1 MPFYFFF
8 ASVLSSVQL
17 LKPYGWKTYCKTVN
31 HSFVQ
36 LAALF
41 ESSRKLLDFFFTL
54 RDDPNANQGKAVY
67 RVIQITTWQVY
78 CEKPTCNKQYDKHET
93 IKQEKNT
100 ASSYT
105 GHQIKF

>member
-1 MPFYFFF
+1 MCHFTFF

-17 LKPYGWKTYCKTVN
+17 LKPYGWKTYCKTDN

-41 ESSRKLLDFFFTL
+41 ESSRNNSWTFFTL

-93 IKQEKNT
+93 IKQEKT
-100 ASSYT
+100 QPLVIR
-105 GHQIKF
+105 GVK